1 MKNEGNRVEELSR
14 FMTGKSSYK
23 KYKVKQYL
31 SIYHDLDYNT
41 YPKYGNTGA
50 DRQTDRQTDHS
61 TSRVLNW

>member
-1 MKNEGNRVEELSR
+1 
-14 FMTGKSSYK
+14 MTGKSSYK

-31 SIYHDLDYNT
+31 FIYHDLDYNT
-41 YPKYGNTGA
+41 YPKQGNTGA